1 MKRDLIYLILIVA
14 AIAAVEVTARTAP
27 ETPVEIRPLRIEAG
41 FTKTVHILF
50 PSPVTYIDIG
60 SMDIIA
66 GKADGA
72 ENVVRV
78 KAAVRNF
85 IAETNLTVITED
97 GGFFTFDVHYAE
109 NPAVSTVNLTVQEPQ
124 TKGVKEPTAAGD
136 PLSPAPVTKSRVLLR
151 EVGREKPATV
161 KRMLSDIYRQNRTDV
176 KGIRTKKYGI
186 EVEVLG
192 IYVFNDVIYMH
203 TCISND
209 TNISFEV
216 DARRFIVAD
225 RKLTKRTAQQQTPLE
240 ILRVC
245 NDPAVVRGHQ
255 RQRTVFALP
264 KLTISDD
271 KVLLLEII
279 EKNGARHQTVEIPAE
294 ELLEAKLL

>member
-14 AIAAVEVTARTAP
+14 AIAAVKVTARTAP

-225 RKLTKRTAQQQTPLE
+225 RKLTKRTAQQQMPLE